1 MDAVK
6 YLKTYER
13 MKEAEGL
20 LPWESPFDSKA
31 TEEEKV
37 ALIEEWDR
45 ENPAIAK
52 NVYELKLG
60 EELEMRADKN
70 MRDLM
75 NMRELIA
82 ELHLQIIE
90 LQIRVEELECIVE
103 EELL

>member
-20 LPWESPFDSKA
+20 LPWESPFDSRA

-37 ALIEEWDR
+37 ALVEEWDR
-45 ENPAIAK
+45 ENPTIQK
-52 NVYELKLG
+52 NVYDIKFG
-60 EELEMRADKN
+60 EALETWRDKN
-70 MRDLM
+70 T
-75 NMRELIA
+75 REVIA

-90 LQIRVEELECIVE
+90 LQKRVEELECIVE

>member
-20 LPWESPFDSKA
+20 LPWESPFDSRA

-37 ALIEEWDR
+37 ALVEEWDR

-60 EELEMRADKN
+60 EALEMRADKN
-70 MRDLM
+70 MR
-75 NMRELIA
+75 ELLA

>member
-31 TEEEKV
+31 TAEEKV
-37 ALIEEWDR
+37 ALVEEWDE
-45 ENPAIAK
+45 ENPAISK
-52 NVYELKLG
+52 NVYEIKL
-60 EELEMRADKN
+60 EKALDLRADKN
-70 MRDLM
+70 MRD
-75 NMRELIA
+75 LIA

-90 LQIRVEELECIVE
+90 LQIRVEELEDIVE

>member
-45 ENPAIAK
+45 ENPVIAK

-60 EELEMRADKN
+60 EELEMRADK
-70 MRDLM
+70 